1 MPDGAASGM
10 SVDSQLADLY
20 LSIRGR
26 LARAVTNI
34 VPPGEVEDIVQ
45 ETYVRACRA
54 SKASEL
60 RSPRSYMLR
69 TAKNLALDHV
79 KRSEYRLADSIADE
93 SETERDQELPMAKD
107 TLEQVCSDEDFAIFC
122 AAVRNLPVQCRRV
135 FVLKKVYGYSQ
146 REIAEEMRISEKTV
160 EGHVATGITRCKRKV
175 KQHRS
180 DRAGIDLNSAE
191 NSNIAPGQ

>member
-1 MPDGAASGM
+1 
-10 SVDSQLADLY
+10 VDNQLSDMY

-54 SKASEL
+54 SQASEL

-79 KRSEYRLADSIADE
+79 KRAEYRLADSIADE
-93 SETERDQELPMAKD
+93 DESEGHQELPMAKD
-107 TLEQVCSDEDFAIFC
+107 TLDQVCSDEEFATFC
-122 AAVRNLPVQCRRV
+122 AAVRGLPVQCRRA
-135 FVLKKVYGYSQ
+135 FVLRKVYGYSQ
-146 REIAEEMRISEKTV
+146 REIAQEMQISEKTV
-160 EGHVATGITRCKRKV
+160 EGHIAVGITRCKRIVSK
-175 KQHRS
+175 HRS
-180 DRAGIDLNSAE
+180 NRGGVDT
-191 NSNIAPGQ
+191 SNTKILDFTPGR